1 MRGLDSFRFLAQ
13 GKYLLVALAP
23 GGGGM
28 PKFLIAASYT
38 AEGLEGLRKDTASG
52 RKAAVA
58 EALESVGGRLDAMYY
73 ALGDHDAVLIAD
85 LPNRVSVAG
94 FALIVSAAGLART
107 NTMALFTVEEIDQAL
122 KMKAQYRPPGAAPVA
137 MLQF

>member
-1 MRGLDSFRFLAQ
+1 
-13 GKYLLVALAP
+13 
-23 GGGGM
+23 M

-58 EALESVGGRLDAMYY
+58 EALESVGGKLEAMYY

-107 NTMALFTVEEIDQAL
+107 KTTALFTVEEIDQAL
-122 KMKAQYRPPGAAPVA
+122 RMNAQYRPPGAAPAA